1 VSALLETLKQ
11 QRKGAFIEEL
21 EEKFSEL
28 VHSVHDV
35 NKAGKITITLKLKP
49 LKPGVESDT
58 VTLEDEINLTTPK
71 PDKKASVFYATP
83 SGTLSRTDPNQM
95 EMKLDVIKDDEK
107 EERKEANGK

>member
-58 VTLEDEINLTTPK
+58 VTLEDEINSPRRSPTKRHRFFTRRRAAL
-71 PDKKASVFYATP
+71 
-83 SGTLSRTDPNQM
+83 
-95 EMKLDVIKDDEK
+95 
-107 EERKEANGK
+107 